1 MQFLLAVTT
10 SLLIKLIGYF
20 MLFFSR
26 VSLRGES
33 SSPEWLT
40 ALVIFVRRLNP
51 SLTSTFWKV
60 VLCWVRR
67 LGSQRQFGWI
77 FFLLRWGSI
86 RWLCCCWQQDKKK
99 TFSHII
105 ILTISRKI
113 FQNSFYICL
122 CVAIICLL
130 ITFTLLFKSGTILFV
145 AMDTGTSVCKVV
157 SISKSKNPFLL
168 KTCFL

>member
-1 MQFLLAVTT
+1 
-10 SLLIKLIGYF
+10 

-86 RWLCCCWQQDKKK
+86 RWLCCCWQKDKKNNI
-99 TFSHII
+99 FSHHHFDYFQENFSKF
-105 ILTISRKI
+105 ILYLFMHCHNMFANNFHVIVQKWYHFVCCHGYR
-113 FQNSFYICL
+113 NIC
-122 CVAIICLL
+122 V
-130 ITFTLLFKSGTILFV
+130 
-145 AMDTGTSVCKVV
+145 
-157 SISKSKNPFLL
+157 
-168 KTCFL
+168 